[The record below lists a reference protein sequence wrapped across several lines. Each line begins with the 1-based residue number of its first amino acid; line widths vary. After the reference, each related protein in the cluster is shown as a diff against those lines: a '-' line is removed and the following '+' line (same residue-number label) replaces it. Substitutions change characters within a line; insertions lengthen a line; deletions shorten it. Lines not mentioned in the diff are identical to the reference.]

1 MTPAG
6 RVLELLAVTSS
17 GGAPPPV
24 CYLSF
29 GPGHAGCTVRPHVPH
44 GPPVT
49 LPADMH
55 AHISGALSQSSAAFL
70 VCLLFCVD
78 TCDAKEGP
86 PRIAQSLGVQLDF
99 TLSVH
104 CFTQSSQYAYL
115 RPARLIIS
123 LPRLR
128 LSPRGWL
135 HFYFWTKG
143 GTVGVGIGTKA

>member
-1 MTPAG
+1 M
-6 RVLELLAVTSS
+6 
-17 GGAPPPV
+17 

-128 LSPRGWL
+128 LSPEGGVVL